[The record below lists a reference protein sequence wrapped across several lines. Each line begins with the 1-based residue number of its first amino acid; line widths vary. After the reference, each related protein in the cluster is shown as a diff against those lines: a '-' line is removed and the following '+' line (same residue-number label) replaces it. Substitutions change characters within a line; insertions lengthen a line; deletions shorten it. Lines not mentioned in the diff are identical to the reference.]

1 MNAQYFDFVLC
12 GFEYLPADLSGLQD
26 FALDSQLIPIALPV
40 LLSETQAVF
49 CDDLVGAV

>member
-1 MNAQYFDFVLC
+1 MNAQYFDFVVC
-12 GFEYLPADLSGLQD
+12 GFEYLPEHLTKW
-26 FALDSQLIPIALPV
+26 FARFCIRSPIRIALPV

>member
-12 GFEYLPADLSGLQD
+12 GFEYLPADLSGLR
-26 FALDSQLIPIALPV
+26 SPIPIALPV